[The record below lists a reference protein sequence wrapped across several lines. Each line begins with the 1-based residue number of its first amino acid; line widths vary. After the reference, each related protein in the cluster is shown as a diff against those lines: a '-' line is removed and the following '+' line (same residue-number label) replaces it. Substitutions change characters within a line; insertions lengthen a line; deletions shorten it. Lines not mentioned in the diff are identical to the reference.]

1 MSTITERRRKPRSKP
16 IPTHDSISI
25 TIEKPVGVVRQV
37 TGKLID
43 RTESG
48 LGIELGESLDT
59 ADVVK
64 ISGNLAGGLKSGGK
78 VRVLH
83 CVKHLNGTYRIGL
96 ELDASQEQAP
106 AKGEALG
113 ADYYEI
119 LQLSPNA
126 DPDTVHRVYRL
137 LAQRVHPDNPETGNQ
152 EQFRLILE
160 AYRTLS
166 DPELRAAYDVTLH
179 TNRQLRWKIFDQR
192 EAMTGRAAERRKRVA
207 LLELLYTTR
216 LSQPNQPS
224 LNLHE
229 IEDLLG
235 CPREHLEFT
244 LWYLK
249 ESGFVGRGDNGRY
262 TITLKGI
269 DHAELE
275 DSPAAVDRRL
285 LPAAQ

>member
-1 MSTITERRRKPRSKP
+1 MPTITERRRKPRSKP
-16 IPTHDSISI
+16 ISTHDSISI
-25 TIEKPVGVVRQV
+25 TIEKPAGVVRQV
-37 TGKLID
+37 TGKVID

-48 LGIELGESLDT
+48 LGIELGEPLDT

-64 ISGNLAGGLKSGGK
+64 VSGNLAGSKSGGK

-96 ELDASQEQAP
+96 EIGESQEHTP
-106 AKGEALG
+106 AKGDALG

-137 LAQRVHPDNPETGNQ
+137 LAQRMHPDNPETGNQ

-166 DPELRAAYDVTLH
+166 DPERRAAYDVTLH

-249 ESGFVGRGDNGRY
+249 ETGLVSRGDNARY
-262 TITLKGI
+262 TITVKGI
-269 DHAELE
+269 DQAELQ
-275 DSPAAVDRRL
+275 DTPAAVDRRL